1 MAYLTLMCGIPGSG
15 KSTWLKG
22 LEKENAVISRD
33 KIRYS
38 LLNEGDAYFSKE
50 KEVFEL
56 FTKQINDS
64 LTKGINTYV
73 DATHITPGSRRKLLN
88 AITAPYDR
96 LNAIVIDTP
105 LEECLKR
112 NAQRIGRACVPEDQV
127 INMYEHFVK
136 PTLNEGFNYIITET
150 LNDLTIAKEKKDE
163 NLCNKRPSLIS

>member
-127 INMYEHFVK
+127 INMYEHFVNYQYVR
-136 PTLNEGFNYIITET
+136 TLCKTNF
-150 LNDLTIAKEKKDE
+150 K
-163 NLCNKRPSLIS
+163 